1 MTADAVWRA
10 ENIRPEMAAAKKEAA
25 LSCRALEKFETL
37 RERLGPKYREEKKQD
52 TVEVGSFGI

>member
-10 ENIRPEMAAAKKEAA
+10 ETIRPEMAAAKKEAA
-25 LSCRALEKFETL
+25 LSCRALEKFKTL
-37 RERLGPKYREEKKQD
+37 GERLGPKYREKKKQD